1 MFDNTGNENL
11 SNKGIQVDLGEYL
24 EYKKQFKDT
33 RTISYSSSDLYHK
46 RKNEQEEARSDF
58 FIYGGAAAVSTKV
71 LYEKAK
77 KDEGIRALISEV
89 PGAKLLKQKLTKQ
102 YLDNQAAQ
110 IISGAI
116 DPRSAAVAPL
126 SQSLQSI
133 LVSLEELSPSQIL
146 KTLQLSSFN
155 SLFVE
160 VIDEER
166 KKARHIKQTSIQ
178 VYENYYKNLIFKE
191 SKIKLMDEDIKH
203 GFILQNN
210 KLYQAVPVTG
220 NKGEVKA
227 GRVLLDYATVVN
239 STVKT
244 GDNHH
249 SVNRVF
255 EKFSNIYDANL
266 NRNQLHTEP
275 FVIVGGASKKST
287 VSTWARAYGRF
298 SLEIGA
304 KSLDNPLGF
313 LEEYLDMTGLNNSK
327 LVKNKYFQTAKG
339 FTNFKLGTGGVYNI
353 SSAEMMK
360 KIGKNLAIKGAAG
373 VVGLNIVDATLDA
386 LTPDSSVWSNGLIA
400 GMADTFMKAHVK
412 FAELWSDNFQDL
424 KKSQENSAPESTK
437 LSTLIGVPL
446 AGAMTGANIVF
457 FKRMRDTATKGLEQ
471 SSTIHTAEQKLGGLL
486 GKAAD
491 KVGINI
497 VGNTLS
503 RYSKVGALLGAT
515 LTLPFLPG
523 ALVGKSSEELRQ
535 EYSGEKEVAVRK
547 DRGWLCMTPD
557 TPIFSSVGYSRAE
570 DIKTGDFLY
579 NRYGTKN
586 KVISVHKRYT
596 KELAYEFKTAYSTNL
611 WTTVTADHKVLTS
624 NGWVPANKI
633 NVGDYVVTGI
643 PKLNINSK
651 LLDLASYVNTEKHI
665 TETAFFS
672 KQKTRNPAVTVTGK
686 NILCNRYIKIDY
698 QFGLFLGWFLAEGCV
713 SRDKNGKFRP
723 IEISFH
729 KTEENFAIEILEY
742 LNKLTGNTK
751 EIKIYPNQGEGR
763 RIRYSNSILSEF
775 LISFMYRD
783 GVKIFPDLTLFNK
796 ECIKG
801 FLIGMFYG
809 DGSITKH
816 KNVRNKF
823 KLKSQYI
830 QHLFEYRR
838 YLSVFGIYGSI
849 YQDRGTG
856 CFILELS
863 GQCSDKANELGLYK
877 ELYSY
882 QSISKNFNCR
892 SYYIEDEKVYV
903 KVEKISVYEYEGYV
917 YDYTM
922 ENIHEYTPNSF
933 VIHNSGGTE
942 YEGGQIKYFRQNL
955 LKTIASD
962 AKTKT
967 LYGDR
972 ETKRRLDPVFNP
984 IKYLRN
990 PYRFEEMHQEDMPF
1004 PVWGMDVSYGSVLG
1018 QLYKGTIGELIKP
1031 TVIHPEFLKLQSE
1044 ANPNLVLGVKG
1055 EIAKGIS
1062 ETISGK
1068 NSKNLSQLSA
1078 GNGEE
1083 NSDTSIAIVD
1093 SDAYTTPENE
1103 RKEVKSLIADGLM
1116 LRANAPTVS
1125 VLDRTLAGTSASLS
1139 DFTGLKGFSSSLLL
1153 GAANLDPTE
1162 QLRPEL
1168 EVSGTSTSFSG
1179 TLSDANLGDM
1189 LGCFVPN
1196 TKVLTSTG
1204 YKEIQNITKGD
1215 LVLSK
1220 NGVFQKVNEVF
1231 EKSFKDIQI
1240 LKVSLGLGYEDIYC
1254 TPDHVFPVIKRVRY
1268 SCGHLKPLT
1277 DFTVQDLEIG
1287 SLETGSLLMLPKN
1300 KETKVFDIDLG
1311 LTYSGVKTNC
1321 YLYPK
1326 SKYEKFGELYETLE
1340 VDPGLGIKDL
1350 KLLGFNQNQSKD
1362 MKGRLSG
1369 KKAQVQRI
1377 SRKIVPNKNVG
1388 KLIGWWLAEGSVD
1401 CGRISISLH
1410 KDELHFAKELMEIIK
1425 EILNVQCSLNYSK
1438 TSSGMTLRFNHKP
1451 FSEYLL
1457 NTFGNKSYNK
1467 HIPEEYILNTEVRR
1481 GIIFGI
1487 CHGDGWYN
1495 KDIKKG
1501 GYTSTSYEL
1510 CKAVSRMLRYEGV
1523 LHNMLCNYDDSENH
1537 ILPGKR
1543 EVKSQFHK
1551 RNNIVINQLEAFNL
1565 YLELLEVDPCSIAK
1579 IRPNFSNFEDDNHT
1593 YISIKR
1599 IEVLD
1604 YSGLMYDLS
1613 IENTPYYTVN
1623 DVLCHNSGEFSR
1635 RLIPQSAAVKRD
1647 TINPMRNQVA
1657 PDWLPKNETKYY
1669 KNFERGNYYSHME
1682 NGEYLLPGSKGFE
1695 TLNPELK
1702 GVDPNNYPLVHQY
1715 KILQNVARGSSEH
1728 IAVKKYLAEHLD
1740 ELSEK
1745 EKDVFFEA
1753 YGQDTE
1759 RDVQKRFTDYK
1770 TGSEKSNMGVVGLTQ
1785 NAIWESFSH
1794 LESPL
1799 EPLTP
1804 FRPMAKFVHQ
1814 RTAVED
1820 YIKTQL
1826 MGSDVGIWTNPY
1838 SHFLKPTL
1846 NRLADSGSI
1855 DQFKPKEAIEKE
1867 NIDTYFD
1874 KLSLVKAIKTN
1885 DTYDIERNITALS
1898 YLGINDPGSMKRF
1911 KSALPEGQ
1919 SAYVEAFSQE
1929 KDKKKRNQ
1937 ILSLVPKDIGRAYQ
1951 SIWSNIDI
1959 YDQAI
1964 LRGNDPNK
1972 ALEEEYLKDSKKLK
1986 SALSIDI
1993 TRQDKETIHN
2003 QASTLASDEDKKRF
2017 EQYQEAKLVRLKAA
2031 QKEASEYVE
2040 NQTGSL
2046 PSDNW
2051 IGWDPRLTIDDIKLK
2066 TLTIGK
2072 EDIHRF
2078 GYWQKDLE
2086 RSERLIG
2093 LKEGGIVNE
2102 LENIKAEKRSNV
2114 AKEFAIRSRLRNIG
2128 FEVSTINSVPSNS
2141 NQLKI
2146 TDKQEYLR
2154 AYNNSV

>member
-46 RKNEQEEARSDF
+46 RKSEQEEARSDF
-58 FIYGGAAAVSTKV
+58 FIYGGAAAASTKV

-77 KDEGIRALISEV
+77 KDEGIRALIEEA

-116 DPRSAAVAPL
+116 DPRSTAVAPL

-210 KLYQAVPVTG
+210 KLYQAVPEPG
-220 NKGEVKA
+220 NKGGVKA

-239 STVKT
+239 STIKT

-275 FVIVGGASKKST
+275 FVVVGGASKKAT

-313 LEEYLDMTGLNNSK
+313 LEEYLDMTELNNSK
-327 LVKNKYFQTAKG
+327 LVKNKYFQTAKSW
-339 FTNFKLGTGGVYNI
+339 TNFKLGTGGVYNI
-353 SSAEMMK
+353 SSTEMMK

-373 VVGLNIVDATLDA
+373 VVGLNIIDATLDA
-386 LTPDSSVWSNGLIA
+386 LTPDSSVWSNGLVA

-446 AGAMTGANIVF
+446 AGAMTGANIAF
-457 FKRMRDTATKGLEQ
+457 FKRMKDTTTKGLEQ

-503 RYSKVGALLGAT
+503 RYSKIGALLGAT

-1103 RKEVKSLIADGLM
+1103 RKEV
-1116 LRANAPTVS
+1116 
-1125 VLDRTLAGTSASLS
+1125 
-1139 DFTGLKGFSSSLLL
+1139 
-1153 GAANLDPTE
+1153 
-1162 QLRPEL
+1162 
-1168 EVSGTSTSFSG
+1168 
-1179 TLSDANLGDM
+1179 
-1189 LGCFVPN
+1189 
-1196 TKVLTSTG
+1196 
-1204 YKEIQNITKGD
+1204 
-1215 LVLSK
+1215 
-1220 NGVFQKVNEVF
+1220 
-1231 EKSFKDIQI
+1231 
-1240 LKVSLGLGYEDIYC
+1240 
-1254 TPDHVFPVIKRVRY
+1254 
-1268 SCGHLKPLT
+1268 
-1277 DFTVQDLEIG
+1277 
-1287 SLETGSLLMLPKN
+1287 
-1300 KETKVFDIDLG
+1300 
-1311 LTYSGVKTNC
+1311 
-1321 YLYPK
+1321 
-1326 SKYEKFGELYETLE
+1326 
-1340 VDPGLGIKDL
+1340 
-1350 KLLGFNQNQSKD
+1350 
-1362 MKGRLSG
+1362 
-1369 KKAQVQRI
+1369 
-1377 SRKIVPNKNVG
+1377 
-1388 KLIGWWLAEGSVD
+1388 
-1401 CGRISISLH
+1401 
-1410 KDELHFAKELMEIIK
+1410 
-1425 EILNVQCSLNYSK
+1425 
-1438 TSSGMTLRFNHKP
+1438 
-1451 FSEYLL
+1451 
-1457 NTFGNKSYNK
+1457 
-1467 HIPEEYILNTEVRR
+1467 
-1481 GIIFGI
+1481 
-1487 CHGDGWYN
+1487 
-1495 KDIKKG
+1495 
-1501 GYTSTSYEL
+1501 
-1510 CKAVSRMLRYEGV
+1510 
-1523 LHNMLCNYDDSENH
+1523 
-1537 ILPGKR
+1537 
-1543 EVKSQFHK
+1543 SQ
-1551 RNNIVINQLEAFNL
+1551 
-1565 YLELLEVDPCSIAK
+1565 
-1579 IRPNFSNFEDDNHT
+1579 NHT
-1593 YISIKR
+1593 
-1599 IEVLD
+1599 
-1604 YSGLMYDLS
+1604 
-1613 IENTPYYTVN
+1613 
-1623 DVLCHNSGEFSR
+1623 
-1635 RLIPQSAAVKRD
+1635 
-1647 TINPMRNQVA
+1647 
-1657 PDWLPKNETKYY
+1657 
-1669 KNFERGNYYSHME
+1669 
-1682 NGEYLLPGSKGFE
+1682 LLQIQ
-1695 TLNPELK
+1695 
-1702 GVDPNNYPLVHQY
+1702 HQGM
-1715 KILQNVARGSSEH
+1715 L
-1728 IAVKKYLAEHLD
+1728 
-1740 ELSEK
+1740 
-1745 EKDVFFEA
+1745 
-1753 YGQDTE
+1753 
-1759 RDVQKRFTDYK
+1759 
-1770 TGSEKSNMGVVGLTQ
+1770 
-1785 NAIWESFSH
+1785 
-1794 LESPL
+1794 
-1799 EPLTP
+1799 
-1804 FRPMAKFVHQ
+1804 
-1814 RTAVED
+1814 
-1820 YIKTQL
+1820 
-1826 MGSDVGIWTNPY
+1826 
-1838 SHFLKPTL
+1838 
-1846 NRLADSGSI
+1846 
-1855 DQFKPKEAIEKE
+1855 
-1867 NIDTYFD
+1867 
-1874 KLSLVKAIKTN
+1874 
-1885 DTYDIERNITALS
+1885 
-1898 YLGINDPGSMKRF
+1898 
-1911 KSALPEGQ
+1911 
-1919 SAYVEAFSQE
+1919 
-1929 KDKKKRNQ
+1929 
-1937 ILSLVPKDIGRAYQ
+1937 
-1951 SIWSNIDI
+1951 
-1959 YDQAI
+1959 
-1964 LRGNDPNK
+1964 
-1972 ALEEEYLKDSKKLK
+1972 
-1986 SALSIDI
+1986 
-1993 TRQDKETIHN
+1993 
-2003 QASTLASDEDKKRF
+2003 
-2017 EQYQEAKLVRLKAA
+2017 LVRL
-2031 QKEASEYVE
+2031 QE
-2040 NQTGSL
+2040 NLKVLNSL
-2046 PSDNW
+2046 
-2051 IGWDPRLTIDDIKLK
+2051 
-2066 TLTIGK
+2066 
-2072 EDIHRF
+2072 
-2078 GYWQKDLE
+2078 
-2086 RSERLIG
+2086 
-2093 LKEGGIVNE
+2093 
-2102 LENIKAEKRSNV
+2102 
-2114 AKEFAIRSRLRNIG
+2114 
-2128 FEVSTINSVPSNS
+2128 
-2141 NQLKI
+2141 NQNML
-2146 TDKQEYLR
+2146 LL
-2154 AYNNSV
+2154 

>member
-1 MFDNTGNENL
+1 MFNDTSNENL

-24 EYKKQFKDT
+24 EYKKQFNDT

-58 FIYGGAAAVSTKV
+58 FIYGGASAVSAKV

-116 DPRSAAVAPL
+116 DPRSTTVAPL

-191 SKIKLMDEDIKH
+191 SKIKLSDEDIKH

-210 KLYQAVPVTG
+210 KLYQATPVAG

-255 EKFSNIYDANL
+255 EKFTNIYDANL
-266 NRNQLHTEP
+266 NRSQLHTEP

-287 VSTWARAYGRF
+287 VATWARAYGRF

-373 VVGLNIVDATLDA
+373 VVGLNIIDATLDA
-386 LTPDSSVWSNGLIA
+386 LTPDSSVWSSGLVA

-446 AGAMTGANIVF
+446 AGAMTGANLAF

-547 DRGWLCMTPD
+547 DRGWL
-557 TPIFSSVGYSRAE
+557 A
-570 DIKTGDFLY
+570 
-579 NRYGTKN
+579 
-586 KVISVHKRYT
+586 
-596 KELAYEFKTAYSTNL
+596 
-611 WTTVTADHKVLTS
+611 
-624 NGWVPANKI
+624 
-633 NVGDYVVTGI
+633 
-643 PKLNINSK
+643 
-651 LLDLASYVNTEKHI
+651 
-665 TETAFFS
+665 
-672 KQKTRNPAVTVTGK
+672 
-686 NILCNRYIKIDY
+686 
-698 QFGLFLGWFLAEGCV
+698 
-713 SRDKNGKFRP
+713 
-723 IEISFH
+723 
-729 KTEENFAIEILEY
+729 
-742 LNKLTGNTK
+742 
-751 EIKIYPNQGEGR
+751 
-763 RIRYSNSILSEF
+763 
-775 LISFMYRD
+775 
-783 GVKIFPDLTLFNK
+783 
-796 ECIKG
+796 
-801 FLIGMFYG
+801 
-809 DGSITKH
+809 
-816 KNVRNKF
+816 
-823 KLKSQYI
+823 
-830 QHLFEYRR
+830 
-838 YLSVFGIYGSI
+838 
-849 YQDRGTG
+849 
-856 CFILELS
+856 
-863 GQCSDKANELGLYK
+863 
-877 ELYSY
+877 
-882 QSISKNFNCR
+882 
-892 SYYIEDEKVYV
+892 
-903 KVEKISVYEYEGYV
+903 
-917 YDYTM
+917 
-922 ENIHEYTPNSF
+922 
-933 VIHNSGGTE
+933 GGTE

-955 LKTIASD
+955 LRTIASD

-972 ETKRRLDPVFNP
+972 ETKRRLDPIFNP

-1031 TVIHPEFLKLQSE
+1031 TVIHPEVLKLQSE

-1068 NSKNLSQLSA
+1068 NSKSLSKLSA
-1078 GNGEE
+1078 GNSEE

-1168 EVSGTSTSFSG
+1168 EVSGSSTNFSD

-1189 LGCFVPN
+1189 LGF
-1196 TKVLTSTG
+1196 
-1204 YKEIQNITKGD
+1204 
-1215 LVLSK
+1215 
-1220 NGVFQKVNEVF
+1220 
-1231 EKSFKDIQI
+1231 
-1240 LKVSLGLGYEDIYC
+1240 
-1254 TPDHVFPVIKRVRY
+1254 
-1268 SCGHLKPLT
+1268 
-1277 DFTVQDLEIG
+1277 
-1287 SLETGSLLMLPKN
+1287 
-1300 KETKVFDIDLG
+1300 
-1311 LTYSGVKTNC
+1311 
-1321 YLYPK
+1321 
-1326 SKYEKFGELYETLE
+1326 
-1340 VDPGLGIKDL
+1340 
-1350 KLLGFNQNQSKD
+1350 
-1362 MKGRLSG
+1362 
-1369 KKAQVQRI
+1369 
-1377 SRKIVPNKNVG
+1377 
-1388 KLIGWWLAEGSVD
+1388 
-1401 CGRISISLH
+1401 
-1410 KDELHFAKELMEIIK
+1410 
-1425 EILNVQCSLNYSK
+1425 
-1438 TSSGMTLRFNHKP
+1438 
-1451 FSEYLL
+1451 
-1457 NTFGNKSYNK
+1457 
-1467 HIPEEYILNTEVRR
+1467 
-1481 GIIFGI
+1481 
-1487 CHGDGWYN
+1487 
-1495 KDIKKG
+1495 
-1501 GYTSTSYEL
+1501 
-1510 CKAVSRMLRYEGV
+1510 
-1523 LHNMLCNYDDSENH
+1523 
-1537 ILPGKR
+1537 
-1543 EVKSQFHK
+1543 
-1551 RNNIVINQLEAFNL
+1551 
-1565 YLELLEVDPCSIAK
+1565 
-1579 IRPNFSNFEDDNHT
+1579 
-1593 YISIKR
+1593 
-1599 IEVLD
+1599 
-1604 YSGLMYDLS
+1604 
-1613 IENTPYYTVN
+1613 
-1623 DVLCHNSGEFSR
+1623 GEFSR

-1647 TINPMRNQVA
+1647 TVNPMRNQVA

-1702 GVDPNNYPLVHQY
+1702 GVDPNNYPLVYQY

-1770 TGSEKSNMGVVGLTQ
+1770 TGSEKSNMGVIGLTQ

-1964 LRGNDPNK
+1964 LKGKDPNK

-1986 SALSIDI
+1986 SAFSIDI
-1993 TRQDKETIHN
+1993 TRQDRETIHN
-2003 QASTLASDEDKKRF
+2003 QASTLANDEDKKRF
-2017 EQYQEAKLVRLKAA
+2017 EQYQEAKLIRLKAA
-2031 QKEASEYVE
+2031 QKEATEYVE

-2066 TLTIGK
+2066 TLTIGR

-2093 LKEGGIVNE
+2093 LKEGEIVNE

-2114 AKEFAIRSRLRNIG
+2114 AREFAIRSRLRNIG

>member
-1 MFDNTGNENL
+1 MFNDTSNENL
-11 SNKGIQVDLGEYL
+11 SNKGIQVDLSEYL
-24 EYKKQFKDT
+24 EYKKQFNDT

-46 RKNEQEEARSDF
+46 RKKEQEEARSDF
-58 FIYGGAAAVSTKV
+58 FIYGGASAVSAKV

-77 KDEGIRALISEV
+77 KDEGIKALISEV

-116 DPRSAAVAPL
+116 DPRSTAVAPL

-191 SKIKLMDEDIKH
+191 SKIKLSDEDIKH

-210 KLYQAVPVTG
+210 KLYQATPVAG

-239 STVKT
+239 STIKT

-255 EKFSNIYDANL
+255 EKFTNIYDSNL
-266 NRNQLHTEP
+266 NRSQLHTEP

-287 VSTWARAYGRF
+287 VATWARAYGRF

-373 VVGLNIVDATLDA
+373 VVGLNIIDATLDA
-386 LTPDSSVWSNGLIA
+386 LTPDSSVWSSGLVA

-446 AGAMTGANIVF
+446 AGAMTGANLAF
-457 FKRMRDTATKGLEQ
+457 FKRMRDTTTKGLEQ

-547 DRGWLCMTPD
+547 DRGWL
-557 TPIFSSVGYSRAE
+557 A
-570 DIKTGDFLY
+570 
-579 NRYGTKN
+579 
-586 KVISVHKRYT
+586 
-596 KELAYEFKTAYSTNL
+596 
-611 WTTVTADHKVLTS
+611 
-624 NGWVPANKI
+624 
-633 NVGDYVVTGI
+633 
-643 PKLNINSK
+643 
-651 LLDLASYVNTEKHI
+651 
-665 TETAFFS
+665 
-672 KQKTRNPAVTVTGK
+672 
-686 NILCNRYIKIDY
+686 
-698 QFGLFLGWFLAEGCV
+698 
-713 SRDKNGKFRP
+713 
-723 IEISFH
+723 
-729 KTEENFAIEILEY
+729 
-742 LNKLTGNTK
+742 
-751 EIKIYPNQGEGR
+751 
-763 RIRYSNSILSEF
+763 
-775 LISFMYRD
+775 
-783 GVKIFPDLTLFNK
+783 
-796 ECIKG
+796 
-801 FLIGMFYG
+801 
-809 DGSITKH
+809 
-816 KNVRNKF
+816 
-823 KLKSQYI
+823 
-830 QHLFEYRR
+830 
-838 YLSVFGIYGSI
+838 
-849 YQDRGTG
+849 
-856 CFILELS
+856 
-863 GQCSDKANELGLYK
+863 
-877 ELYSY
+877 
-882 QSISKNFNCR
+882 
-892 SYYIEDEKVYV
+892 
-903 KVEKISVYEYEGYV
+903 
-917 YDYTM
+917 
-922 ENIHEYTPNSF
+922 
-933 VIHNSGGTE
+933 GGTE

-955 LKTIASD
+955 LRTIASD

-1031 TVIHPEFLKLQSE
+1031 SVIHPEVLKLQSE

-1068 NSKNLSQLSA
+1068 NSKTLSKLSA

-1125 VLDRTLAGTSASLS
+1125 VLDRTLAGTTASLS

-1168 EVSGTSTSFSG
+1168 EVSGSSTSFSD

-1189 LGCFVPN
+1189 LGF
-1196 TKVLTSTG
+1196 
-1204 YKEIQNITKGD
+1204 
-1215 LVLSK
+1215 
-1220 NGVFQKVNEVF
+1220 
-1231 EKSFKDIQI
+1231 
-1240 LKVSLGLGYEDIYC
+1240 
-1254 TPDHVFPVIKRVRY
+1254 
-1268 SCGHLKPLT
+1268 
-1277 DFTVQDLEIG
+1277 
-1287 SLETGSLLMLPKN
+1287 
-1300 KETKVFDIDLG
+1300 
-1311 LTYSGVKTNC
+1311 
-1321 YLYPK
+1321 
-1326 SKYEKFGELYETLE
+1326 
-1340 VDPGLGIKDL
+1340 
-1350 KLLGFNQNQSKD
+1350 
-1362 MKGRLSG
+1362 
-1369 KKAQVQRI
+1369 
-1377 SRKIVPNKNVG
+1377 
-1388 KLIGWWLAEGSVD
+1388 
-1401 CGRISISLH
+1401 
-1410 KDELHFAKELMEIIK
+1410 
-1425 EILNVQCSLNYSK
+1425 
-1438 TSSGMTLRFNHKP
+1438 
-1451 FSEYLL
+1451 
-1457 NTFGNKSYNK
+1457 
-1467 HIPEEYILNTEVRR
+1467 
-1481 GIIFGI
+1481 
-1487 CHGDGWYN
+1487 
-1495 KDIKKG
+1495 
-1501 GYTSTSYEL
+1501 
-1510 CKAVSRMLRYEGV
+1510 
-1523 LHNMLCNYDDSENH
+1523 
-1537 ILPGKR
+1537 
-1543 EVKSQFHK
+1543 
-1551 RNNIVINQLEAFNL
+1551 
-1565 YLELLEVDPCSIAK
+1565 
-1579 IRPNFSNFEDDNHT
+1579 
-1593 YISIKR
+1593 
-1599 IEVLD
+1599 
-1604 YSGLMYDLS
+1604 
-1613 IENTPYYTVN
+1613 
-1623 DVLCHNSGEFSR
+1623 GEFSR

-1647 TINPMRNQVA
+1647 TVNPMRNQVA

-1702 GVDPNNYPLVHQY
+1702 GVDPNNYPLVYQY

-1770 TGSEKSNMGVVGLTQ
+1770 TGSEKSNMGVIGLTQ

-1885 DTYDIERNITALS
+1885 DTYDIERNVTALS

-1964 LRGNDPNK
+1964 LKGKDPNK

-1986 SALSIDI
+1986 SAFSIDI
-1993 TRQDKETIHN
+1993 TRQDRETIHN
-2003 QASTLASDEDKKRF
+2003 QASTLANDEDKKRF
-2017 EQYQEAKLVRLKAA
+2017 EQYQEAKLIRLKAA
-2031 QKEASEYVE
+2031 QKEATEYVE

>member
-1 MFDNTGNENL
+1 MFNDTNNENL

-24 EYKKQFKDT
+24 EYKKQFNDT

-58 FIYGGAAAVSTKV
+58 FIYGGASAVSAKV

-77 KDEGIRALISEV
+77 KDEGIKALISEV

-116 DPRSAAVAPL
+116 DPRSTAVAPL

-178 VYENYYKNLIFKE
+178 VYENYYKNLILKE
-191 SKIKLMDEDIKH
+191 SKIKLSDEDIKH

-210 KLYQAVPVTG
+210 KLYQAVPVAG

-255 EKFSNIYDANL
+255 EKFTNIYDANL
-266 NRNQLHTEP
+266 NRSQLHTEP

-287 VSTWARAYGRF
+287 VATWARAYGRF

-304 KSLDNPLGF
+304 KSLDKPLGF

-386 LTPDSSVWSNGLIA
+386 LTPDSSVWSSGLVA

-446 AGAMTGANIVF
+446 AGAMTGANLAF

-547 DRGWLCMTPD
+547 DRGWL
-557 TPIFSSVGYSRAE
+557 A
-570 DIKTGDFLY
+570 
-579 NRYGTKN
+579 
-586 KVISVHKRYT
+586 
-596 KELAYEFKTAYSTNL
+596 
-611 WTTVTADHKVLTS
+611 
-624 NGWVPANKI
+624 
-633 NVGDYVVTGI
+633 
-643 PKLNINSK
+643 
-651 LLDLASYVNTEKHI
+651 
-665 TETAFFS
+665 
-672 KQKTRNPAVTVTGK
+672 
-686 NILCNRYIKIDY
+686 
-698 QFGLFLGWFLAEGCV
+698 
-713 SRDKNGKFRP
+713 
-723 IEISFH
+723 
-729 KTEENFAIEILEY
+729 
-742 LNKLTGNTK
+742 
-751 EIKIYPNQGEGR
+751 
-763 RIRYSNSILSEF
+763 
-775 LISFMYRD
+775 
-783 GVKIFPDLTLFNK
+783 
-796 ECIKG
+796 
-801 FLIGMFYG
+801 
-809 DGSITKH
+809 
-816 KNVRNKF
+816 
-823 KLKSQYI
+823 
-830 QHLFEYRR
+830 
-838 YLSVFGIYGSI
+838 
-849 YQDRGTG
+849 
-856 CFILELS
+856 
-863 GQCSDKANELGLYK
+863 
-877 ELYSY
+877 
-882 QSISKNFNCR
+882 
-892 SYYIEDEKVYV
+892 
-903 KVEKISVYEYEGYV
+903 
-917 YDYTM
+917 
-922 ENIHEYTPNSF
+922 
-933 VIHNSGGTE
+933 GGTE

-955 LKTIASD
+955 LRTIASD

-1018 QLYKGTIGELIKP
+1018 QLYKGTVGELIKP

-1068 NSKNLSQLSA
+1068 NSKTLSKLSA

-1083 NSDTSIAIVD
+1083 NPDTSIAIVD

-1153 GAANLDPTE
+1153 GAANLNPTE

-1168 EVSGTSTSFSG
+1168 EVSGSSTNFSG

-1189 LGCFVPN
+1189 LGF
-1196 TKVLTSTG
+1196 
-1204 YKEIQNITKGD
+1204 
-1215 LVLSK
+1215 
-1220 NGVFQKVNEVF
+1220 
-1231 EKSFKDIQI
+1231 
-1240 LKVSLGLGYEDIYC
+1240 
-1254 TPDHVFPVIKRVRY
+1254 
-1268 SCGHLKPLT
+1268 
-1277 DFTVQDLEIG
+1277 
-1287 SLETGSLLMLPKN
+1287 
-1300 KETKVFDIDLG
+1300 
-1311 LTYSGVKTNC
+1311 
-1321 YLYPK
+1321 
-1326 SKYEKFGELYETLE
+1326 
-1340 VDPGLGIKDL
+1340 
-1350 KLLGFNQNQSKD
+1350 
-1362 MKGRLSG
+1362 
-1369 KKAQVQRI
+1369 
-1377 SRKIVPNKNVG
+1377 
-1388 KLIGWWLAEGSVD
+1388 
-1401 CGRISISLH
+1401 
-1410 KDELHFAKELMEIIK
+1410 
-1425 EILNVQCSLNYSK
+1425 
-1438 TSSGMTLRFNHKP
+1438 
-1451 FSEYLL
+1451 
-1457 NTFGNKSYNK
+1457 
-1467 HIPEEYILNTEVRR
+1467 
-1481 GIIFGI
+1481 
-1487 CHGDGWYN
+1487 
-1495 KDIKKG
+1495 
-1501 GYTSTSYEL
+1501 
-1510 CKAVSRMLRYEGV
+1510 
-1523 LHNMLCNYDDSENH
+1523 
-1537 ILPGKR
+1537 
-1543 EVKSQFHK
+1543 
-1551 RNNIVINQLEAFNL
+1551 
-1565 YLELLEVDPCSIAK
+1565 
-1579 IRPNFSNFEDDNHT
+1579 
-1593 YISIKR
+1593 
-1599 IEVLD
+1599 
-1604 YSGLMYDLS
+1604 
-1613 IENTPYYTVN
+1613 
-1623 DVLCHNSGEFSR
+1623 GEFSR

-1647 TINPMRNQVA
+1647 TVNPMRNQVA

-1702 GVDPNNYPLVHQY
+1702 GVDPNNYPLVYQY

-1770 TGSEKSNMGVVGLTQ
+1770 TESEKSNMGVIGLAQ
-1785 NAIWESFSH
+1785 NAVWESFSH

-1867 NIDTYFD
+1867 NVDTYFD

-1964 LRGNDPNK
+1964 MRGKDPNK

-1986 SALSIDI
+1986 SAFSIDI
-1993 TRQDKETIHN
+1993 TRQDRETIHN
-2003 QASTLASDEDKKRF
+2003 QASTLANDEDKKRF
-2017 EQYQEAKLVRLKAA
+2017 EQYQEAKLIRLKAA
-2031 QKEASEYVE
+2031 QKEATEYVE

-2066 TLTIGK
+2066 TLTIGR

-2093 LKEGGIVNE
+2093 LKEGEIVNE

-2114 AKEFAIRSRLRNIG
+2114 AREFAIRSRLRNIG

>member
-1 MFDNTGNENL
+1 MFNDTSNENL

-24 EYKKQFKDT
+24 EYKKQFNDT

-58 FIYGGAAAVSTKV
+58 FIYGGASAVSAKV

-77 KDEGIRALISEV
+77 KDEGIKALISEV

-116 DPRSAAVAPL
+116 DPRSTAVAPL

-191 SKIKLMDEDIKH
+191 SKIKLSDEDIKH

-210 KLYQAVPVTG
+210 KLYQATPVAG

-239 STVKT
+239 STIKT

-255 EKFSNIYDANL
+255 EKFTNIYDANL
-266 NRNQLHTEP
+266 NRSQLHTEP

-287 VSTWARAYGRF
+287 VATWAKAYGRF

-373 VVGLNIVDATLDA
+373 VVGLNIIDATLDA
-386 LTPDSSVWSNGLIA
+386 LTPDSSVWSSGLVA

-446 AGAMTGANIVF
+446 AGAMTGANIAL

-547 DRGWLCMTPD
+547 DRGWL
-557 TPIFSSVGYSRAE
+557 A
-570 DIKTGDFLY
+570 
-579 NRYGTKN
+579 
-586 KVISVHKRYT
+586 
-596 KELAYEFKTAYSTNL
+596 
-611 WTTVTADHKVLTS
+611 
-624 NGWVPANKI
+624 
-633 NVGDYVVTGI
+633 
-643 PKLNINSK
+643 
-651 LLDLASYVNTEKHI
+651 
-665 TETAFFS
+665 
-672 KQKTRNPAVTVTGK
+672 
-686 NILCNRYIKIDY
+686 
-698 QFGLFLGWFLAEGCV
+698 
-713 SRDKNGKFRP
+713 
-723 IEISFH
+723 
-729 KTEENFAIEILEY
+729 
-742 LNKLTGNTK
+742 
-751 EIKIYPNQGEGR
+751 
-763 RIRYSNSILSEF
+763 
-775 LISFMYRD
+775 
-783 GVKIFPDLTLFNK
+783 
-796 ECIKG
+796 
-801 FLIGMFYG
+801 
-809 DGSITKH
+809 
-816 KNVRNKF
+816 
-823 KLKSQYI
+823 
-830 QHLFEYRR
+830 
-838 YLSVFGIYGSI
+838 
-849 YQDRGTG
+849 
-856 CFILELS
+856 
-863 GQCSDKANELGLYK
+863 
-877 ELYSY
+877 
-882 QSISKNFNCR
+882 
-892 SYYIEDEKVYV
+892 
-903 KVEKISVYEYEGYV
+903 
-917 YDYTM
+917 
-922 ENIHEYTPNSF
+922 
-933 VIHNSGGTE
+933 GGTE

-955 LKTIASD
+955 LRTIASD

-1031 TVIHPEFLKLQSE
+1031 TVIHPEVLKLQSE

-1068 NSKNLSQLSA
+1068 NSKSLSKLSA
-1078 GNGEE
+1078 GNSEE

-1116 LRANAPTVS
+1116 LRANAPTAS

-1168 EVSGTSTSFSG
+1168 EVSGSSTSFSD

-1189 LGCFVPN
+1189 LGF
-1196 TKVLTSTG
+1196 
-1204 YKEIQNITKGD
+1204 
-1215 LVLSK
+1215 
-1220 NGVFQKVNEVF
+1220 
-1231 EKSFKDIQI
+1231 
-1240 LKVSLGLGYEDIYC
+1240 
-1254 TPDHVFPVIKRVRY
+1254 
-1268 SCGHLKPLT
+1268 
-1277 DFTVQDLEIG
+1277 
-1287 SLETGSLLMLPKN
+1287 
-1300 KETKVFDIDLG
+1300 
-1311 LTYSGVKTNC
+1311 
-1321 YLYPK
+1321 
-1326 SKYEKFGELYETLE
+1326 
-1340 VDPGLGIKDL
+1340 
-1350 KLLGFNQNQSKD
+1350 
-1362 MKGRLSG
+1362 
-1369 KKAQVQRI
+1369 
-1377 SRKIVPNKNVG
+1377 
-1388 KLIGWWLAEGSVD
+1388 
-1401 CGRISISLH
+1401 
-1410 KDELHFAKELMEIIK
+1410 
-1425 EILNVQCSLNYSK
+1425 
-1438 TSSGMTLRFNHKP
+1438 
-1451 FSEYLL
+1451 
-1457 NTFGNKSYNK
+1457 
-1467 HIPEEYILNTEVRR
+1467 
-1481 GIIFGI
+1481 
-1487 CHGDGWYN
+1487 
-1495 KDIKKG
+1495 
-1501 GYTSTSYEL
+1501 
-1510 CKAVSRMLRYEGV
+1510 
-1523 LHNMLCNYDDSENH
+1523 
-1537 ILPGKR
+1537 
-1543 EVKSQFHK
+1543 
-1551 RNNIVINQLEAFNL
+1551 
-1565 YLELLEVDPCSIAK
+1565 
-1579 IRPNFSNFEDDNHT
+1579 
-1593 YISIKR
+1593 
-1599 IEVLD
+1599 
-1604 YSGLMYDLS
+1604 
-1613 IENTPYYTVN
+1613 
-1623 DVLCHNSGEFSR
+1623 GEFSR

-1647 TINPMRNQVA
+1647 TVNPMRNQVA

-1669 KNFERGNYYSHME
+1669 KNFERGNYYCLAPNSLLETNTLEVKKACEIKVGDKLLGKFGKDTVVKNIETIPSQEVLKITINGSNNIPTYLTGEHPVAIRFKTHGESESSEKTKIYRILKLLKNTSKGVSYPKNKFYKVLEVSIPTFSTLFKQMEQEGYIINNKKNIIRTYKDLPDEYLFENNIYFKEAKDLKVGDYVAYPKYREKLDIIEEFDLATIPGWSAISENYVYYTRTPESVIEFEWLRGESSIKPKSNINMSITKENSRDTRKTRFDRYLKLDKNFGLFCGLWLAEGFKKGTAHNVSEYEFVNNIYSNSPLETYQWCPISSTNGAQMRYCCKALDMFLEYTFGSGAKFKHLNNYLLHTPEEFIKGLIEGYYFGDGTTYNNKGRYSETATSASDKLLVQLKLLMIRRLGVVSILNDYKYDPKDVVINGVIKGIDSGYKQSLVVRRQESNSNLWTQDENFYYFRINKIEKEPCNVVYAFETSDNTFCTYSMLTHNSHME

-1702 GVDPNNYPLVHQY
+1702 GVDPNNYPLVYQY

-1770 TGSEKSNMGVVGLTQ
+1770 TGSEKSNMGVIGLTQ

-1885 DTYDIERNITALS
+1885 DTYDIERNVTALS

-1964 LRGNDPNK
+1964 LKGKDPNK

-1986 SALSIDI
+1986 SAFSIDI
-1993 TRQDKETIHN
+1993 TRQDRETIHN
-2003 QASTLASDEDKKRF
+2003 QASTLANDEDKKRF
-2017 EQYQEAKLVRLKAA
+2017 EQYQEAKLIRLKAA
-2031 QKEASEYVE
+2031 QKEATEYVE

-2066 TLTIGK
+2066 TLTIGR

-2093 LKEGGIVNE
+2093 LREGEIVNE

-2114 AKEFAIRSRLRNIG
+2114 AREFAIRSRLRNIG

>member
-1 MFDNTGNENL
+1 MFNDTSNENL

-24 EYKKQFKDT
+24 EYKKQFNDT

-58 FIYGGAAAVSTKV
+58 FIYGGASAVSAKV

-116 DPRSAAVAPL
+116 DPRSTAVAPL

-210 KLYQAVPVTG
+210 KLYQAVPVAG

-255 EKFSNIYDANL
+255 EKFTNIYDSNL
-266 NRNQLHTEP
+266 NRSQLHTEP

-287 VSTWARAYGRF
+287 VATWARAYGRF

-373 VVGLNIVDATLDA
+373 VVGLNIIDATLDA
-386 LTPDSSVWSNGLIA
+386 LTPDSSVWSNGLVA
-400 GMADTFMKAHVK
+400 GMTDTFMKAHVK

-446 AGAMTGANIVF
+446 AGAMTGANLAF

-523 ALVGKSSEELRQ
+523 SLVGKSSEELRQ

-796 ECIKG
+796 ECVKG
-801 FLIGMFYG
+801 FLVGMFYG

-849 YQDRGTG
+849 YQDRGTS

-955 LKTIASD
+955 LRTIASD

-972 ETKRRLDPVFNP
+972 ETKRRLDPIFNP

-1031 TVIHPEFLKLQSE
+1031 TVIHPEVLKLQSE

-1055 EIAKGIS
+1055 EIVKGIS

-1068 NSKNLSQLSA
+1068 NSKSLSKLSA
-1078 GNGEE
+1078 GNSEE
-1083 NSDTSIAIVD
+1083 NSDTSVAIVD

-1168 EVSGTSTSFSG
+1168 EVSGSSTSFSD

-1189 LGCFVPN
+1189 LGF
-1196 TKVLTSTG
+1196 
-1204 YKEIQNITKGD
+1204 
-1215 LVLSK
+1215 
-1220 NGVFQKVNEVF
+1220 
-1231 EKSFKDIQI
+1231 
-1240 LKVSLGLGYEDIYC
+1240 
-1254 TPDHVFPVIKRVRY
+1254 
-1268 SCGHLKPLT
+1268 
-1277 DFTVQDLEIG
+1277 
-1287 SLETGSLLMLPKN
+1287 
-1300 KETKVFDIDLG
+1300 
-1311 LTYSGVKTNC
+1311 
-1321 YLYPK
+1321 
-1326 SKYEKFGELYETLE
+1326 
-1340 VDPGLGIKDL
+1340 
-1350 KLLGFNQNQSKD
+1350 
-1362 MKGRLSG
+1362 
-1369 KKAQVQRI
+1369 
-1377 SRKIVPNKNVG
+1377 
-1388 KLIGWWLAEGSVD
+1388 
-1401 CGRISISLH
+1401 
-1410 KDELHFAKELMEIIK
+1410 
-1425 EILNVQCSLNYSK
+1425 
-1438 TSSGMTLRFNHKP
+1438 
-1451 FSEYLL
+1451 
-1457 NTFGNKSYNK
+1457 
-1467 HIPEEYILNTEVRR
+1467 
-1481 GIIFGI
+1481 
-1487 CHGDGWYN
+1487 
-1495 KDIKKG
+1495 
-1501 GYTSTSYEL
+1501 
-1510 CKAVSRMLRYEGV
+1510 
-1523 LHNMLCNYDDSENH
+1523 
-1537 ILPGKR
+1537 
-1543 EVKSQFHK
+1543 
-1551 RNNIVINQLEAFNL
+1551 
-1565 YLELLEVDPCSIAK
+1565 
-1579 IRPNFSNFEDDNHT
+1579 
-1593 YISIKR
+1593 
-1599 IEVLD
+1599 
-1604 YSGLMYDLS
+1604 
-1613 IENTPYYTVN
+1613 
-1623 DVLCHNSGEFSR
+1623 GEFSR

-1647 TINPMRNQVA
+1647 TVNPMRNQVA

-1669 KNFERGNYYSHME
+1669 KNFERGDYNSHME

-1702 GVDPNNYPLVHQY
+1702 GIDPNNYPLVYQY

-1770 TGSEKSNMGVVGLTQ
+1770 TGSEKSNMGVIGLTQ

-1867 NIDTYFD
+1867 NVDTYFD

-1964 LRGNDPNK
+1964 LRGKDPNK

-1986 SALSIDI
+1986 SAFSIDI
-1993 TRQDKETIHN
+1993 TRQDRETIHN
-2003 QASTLASDEDKKRF
+2003 QASTLANDEDKKRF
-2017 EQYQEAKLVRLKAA
+2017 EQYQEAKLIRLKAA
-2031 QKEASEYVE
+2031 QKEATEYVE

-2066 TLTIGK
+2066 TLTIGR

-2093 LKEGGIVNE
+2093 LKEGEIVNE

-2114 AKEFAIRSRLRNIG
+2114 AREFAIRSRLRNIG

>member
-1 MFDNTGNENL
+1 MFNDTNNENL

-24 EYKKQFKDT
+24 EYKKQFNDT

-58 FIYGGAAAVSTKV
+58 FIYGGASAVSAKV

-77 KDEGIRALISEV
+77 KDEGIKALISEV

-116 DPRSAAVAPL
+116 DPRSTAVAPL

-178 VYENYYKNLIFKE
+178 VYENYYKNLILKE
-191 SKIKLMDEDIKH
+191 SKIKLSDEDIKH

-210 KLYQAVPVTG
+210 KLYQAVPVAG

-255 EKFSNIYDANL
+255 EKFTNIYDANL
-266 NRNQLHTEP
+266 NRSQLHTEP

-287 VSTWARAYGRF
+287 VATWARAYGRF

-304 KSLDNPLGF
+304 KSLDKPLGF

-386 LTPDSSVWSNGLIA
+386 LTPDSSVWSSGLVA

-446 AGAMTGANIVF
+446 AGAMTGANLAF

-471 SSTIHTAEQKLGGLL
+471 SSTIHTAEQRLGGLL

-547 DRGWLCMTPD
+547 DRGWL
-557 TPIFSSVGYSRAE
+557 A
-570 DIKTGDFLY
+570 
-579 NRYGTKN
+579 
-586 KVISVHKRYT
+586 
-596 KELAYEFKTAYSTNL
+596 
-611 WTTVTADHKVLTS
+611 
-624 NGWVPANKI
+624 
-633 NVGDYVVTGI
+633 
-643 PKLNINSK
+643 
-651 LLDLASYVNTEKHI
+651 
-665 TETAFFS
+665 
-672 KQKTRNPAVTVTGK
+672 
-686 NILCNRYIKIDY
+686 
-698 QFGLFLGWFLAEGCV
+698 
-713 SRDKNGKFRP
+713 
-723 IEISFH
+723 
-729 KTEENFAIEILEY
+729 
-742 LNKLTGNTK
+742 
-751 EIKIYPNQGEGR
+751 
-763 RIRYSNSILSEF
+763 
-775 LISFMYRD
+775 
-783 GVKIFPDLTLFNK
+783 
-796 ECIKG
+796 
-801 FLIGMFYG
+801 
-809 DGSITKH
+809 
-816 KNVRNKF
+816 
-823 KLKSQYI
+823 
-830 QHLFEYRR
+830 
-838 YLSVFGIYGSI
+838 
-849 YQDRGTG
+849 
-856 CFILELS
+856 
-863 GQCSDKANELGLYK
+863 
-877 ELYSY
+877 
-882 QSISKNFNCR
+882 
-892 SYYIEDEKVYV
+892 
-903 KVEKISVYEYEGYV
+903 
-917 YDYTM
+917 
-922 ENIHEYTPNSF
+922 
-933 VIHNSGGTE
+933 GGTE

-955 LKTIASD
+955 LRTIASD

-1018 QLYKGTIGELIKP
+1018 QLYKGTVGELIKP

-1068 NSKNLSQLSA
+1068 NSKTLSKLSA

-1083 NSDTSIAIVD
+1083 NPDTSIAIVD

-1153 GAANLDPTE
+1153 GAANLNPTE

-1168 EVSGTSTSFSG
+1168 EVSGSSTNFSG

-1189 LGCFVPN
+1189 LGF
-1196 TKVLTSTG
+1196 
-1204 YKEIQNITKGD
+1204 
-1215 LVLSK
+1215 
-1220 NGVFQKVNEVF
+1220 
-1231 EKSFKDIQI
+1231 
-1240 LKVSLGLGYEDIYC
+1240 
-1254 TPDHVFPVIKRVRY
+1254 
-1268 SCGHLKPLT
+1268 
-1277 DFTVQDLEIG
+1277 
-1287 SLETGSLLMLPKN
+1287 
-1300 KETKVFDIDLG
+1300 
-1311 LTYSGVKTNC
+1311 
-1321 YLYPK
+1321 
-1326 SKYEKFGELYETLE
+1326 
-1340 VDPGLGIKDL
+1340 
-1350 KLLGFNQNQSKD
+1350 
-1362 MKGRLSG
+1362 
-1369 KKAQVQRI
+1369 
-1377 SRKIVPNKNVG
+1377 
-1388 KLIGWWLAEGSVD
+1388 
-1401 CGRISISLH
+1401 
-1410 KDELHFAKELMEIIK
+1410 
-1425 EILNVQCSLNYSK
+1425 
-1438 TSSGMTLRFNHKP
+1438 
-1451 FSEYLL
+1451 
-1457 NTFGNKSYNK
+1457 
-1467 HIPEEYILNTEVRR
+1467 
-1481 GIIFGI
+1481 
-1487 CHGDGWYN
+1487 
-1495 KDIKKG
+1495 
-1501 GYTSTSYEL
+1501 
-1510 CKAVSRMLRYEGV
+1510 
-1523 LHNMLCNYDDSENH
+1523 
-1537 ILPGKR
+1537 
-1543 EVKSQFHK
+1543 
-1551 RNNIVINQLEAFNL
+1551 
-1565 YLELLEVDPCSIAK
+1565 
-1579 IRPNFSNFEDDNHT
+1579 
-1593 YISIKR
+1593 
-1599 IEVLD
+1599 
-1604 YSGLMYDLS
+1604 
-1613 IENTPYYTVN
+1613 
-1623 DVLCHNSGEFSR
+1623 GEFSR

-1647 TINPMRNQVA
+1647 TVNPMRNQVA

-1702 GVDPNNYPLVHQY
+1702 GVDPNNYPLVYQY

-1770 TGSEKSNMGVVGLTQ
+1770 TESEKSNMGVIGLAQ
-1785 NAIWESFSH
+1785 NAVWESFSH

-1867 NIDTYFD
+1867 NVDTYFD

-1964 LRGNDPNK
+1964 MRGKDPNK

-1986 SALSIDI
+1986 SAFSIDI
-1993 TRQDKETIHN
+1993 TRQDRETIHN
-2003 QASTLASDEDKKRF
+2003 QASTLANDEDKKRF
-2017 EQYQEAKLVRLKAA
+2017 EQYQEAKLIRLKAA
-2031 QKEASEYVE
+2031 QKEATEYVE

-2066 TLTIGK
+2066 TLTIGR

-2093 LKEGGIVNE
+2093 LKEGEIVNE

-2114 AKEFAIRSRLRNIG
+2114 AREFAIRSRLRNIG

>member
-1 MFDNTGNENL
+1 MFDNTSNENL
-11 SNKGIQVDLGEYL
+11 SNKGIQVDLSQYL
-24 EYKKQFKDT
+24 EYKKQFNDT

-46 RKNEQEEARSDF
+46 RKKEQEEARSDF
-58 FIYGGAAAVSTKV
+58 FIYGGTAAVSTKM

-116 DPRSAAVAPL
+116 DPRSTAVAPL

-191 SKIKLMDEDIKH
+191 SKIKLSDEDIKH

-210 KLYQAVPVTG
+210 KLYQAAPVAG

-266 NRNQLHTEP
+266 NRSQLHTEP

-373 VVGLNIVDATLDA
+373 VVGLNIIDATLDA
-386 LTPDSSVWSNGLIA
+386 LTPDSSVWSSGLVA

-446 AGAMTGANIVF
+446 AGAMTGANLAF

-471 SSTIHTAEQKLGGLL
+471 SATIHTAEQKLGGLL

-547 DRGWLCMTPD
+547 DRGWL
-557 TPIFSSVGYSRAE
+557 A
-570 DIKTGDFLY
+570 
-579 NRYGTKN
+579 
-586 KVISVHKRYT
+586 
-596 KELAYEFKTAYSTNL
+596 
-611 WTTVTADHKVLTS
+611 
-624 NGWVPANKI
+624 
-633 NVGDYVVTGI
+633 
-643 PKLNINSK
+643 
-651 LLDLASYVNTEKHI
+651 
-665 TETAFFS
+665 
-672 KQKTRNPAVTVTGK
+672 
-686 NILCNRYIKIDY
+686 
-698 QFGLFLGWFLAEGCV
+698 
-713 SRDKNGKFRP
+713 
-723 IEISFH
+723 
-729 KTEENFAIEILEY
+729 
-742 LNKLTGNTK
+742 
-751 EIKIYPNQGEGR
+751 
-763 RIRYSNSILSEF
+763 
-775 LISFMYRD
+775 
-783 GVKIFPDLTLFNK
+783 
-796 ECIKG
+796 
-801 FLIGMFYG
+801 
-809 DGSITKH
+809 
-816 KNVRNKF
+816 
-823 KLKSQYI
+823 
-830 QHLFEYRR
+830 
-838 YLSVFGIYGSI
+838 
-849 YQDRGTG
+849 
-856 CFILELS
+856 
-863 GQCSDKANELGLYK
+863 
-877 ELYSY
+877 
-882 QSISKNFNCR
+882 
-892 SYYIEDEKVYV
+892 
-903 KVEKISVYEYEGYV
+903 
-917 YDYTM
+917 
-922 ENIHEYTPNSF
+922 
-933 VIHNSGGTE
+933 GGTE

-955 LKTIASD
+955 LRTIASD

-1031 TVIHPEFLKLQSE
+1031 TVIHPEVLKLQSE

-1055 EIAKGIS
+1055 EIVKGIL

-1068 NSKNLSQLSA
+1068 NSKSLSKLSA
-1078 GNGEE
+1078 GNSEE
-1083 NSDTSIAIVD
+1083 NSDTSVAIVD

-1168 EVSGTSTSFSG
+1168 EVSGSSTNFSG

-1189 LGCFVPN
+1189 LGF
-1196 TKVLTSTG
+1196 
-1204 YKEIQNITKGD
+1204 
-1215 LVLSK
+1215 
-1220 NGVFQKVNEVF
+1220 
-1231 EKSFKDIQI
+1231 
-1240 LKVSLGLGYEDIYC
+1240 
-1254 TPDHVFPVIKRVRY
+1254 
-1268 SCGHLKPLT
+1268 
-1277 DFTVQDLEIG
+1277 
-1287 SLETGSLLMLPKN
+1287 
-1300 KETKVFDIDLG
+1300 
-1311 LTYSGVKTNC
+1311 
-1321 YLYPK
+1321 
-1326 SKYEKFGELYETLE
+1326 
-1340 VDPGLGIKDL
+1340 
-1350 KLLGFNQNQSKD
+1350 
-1362 MKGRLSG
+1362 
-1369 KKAQVQRI
+1369 
-1377 SRKIVPNKNVG
+1377 
-1388 KLIGWWLAEGSVD
+1388 
-1401 CGRISISLH
+1401 
-1410 KDELHFAKELMEIIK
+1410 
-1425 EILNVQCSLNYSK
+1425 
-1438 TSSGMTLRFNHKP
+1438 
-1451 FSEYLL
+1451 
-1457 NTFGNKSYNK
+1457 
-1467 HIPEEYILNTEVRR
+1467 
-1481 GIIFGI
+1481 
-1487 CHGDGWYN
+1487 
-1495 KDIKKG
+1495 
-1501 GYTSTSYEL
+1501 
-1510 CKAVSRMLRYEGV
+1510 
-1523 LHNMLCNYDDSENH
+1523 
-1537 ILPGKR
+1537 
-1543 EVKSQFHK
+1543 
-1551 RNNIVINQLEAFNL
+1551 
-1565 YLELLEVDPCSIAK
+1565 
-1579 IRPNFSNFEDDNHT
+1579 
-1593 YISIKR
+1593 
-1599 IEVLD
+1599 
-1604 YSGLMYDLS
+1604 
-1613 IENTPYYTVN
+1613 
-1623 DVLCHNSGEFSR
+1623 GEFSR

-1647 TINPMRNQVA
+1647 TVNPMRNQVA

-1669 KNFERGNYYSHME
+1669 KNFERGNYYCLAPNSLLETNTLEVKKACEIKVGDKLLGKFGKDTVVKNIETIPSQEVLKITINGSNNIPTYLTGEHPVAIRFKTYGESKSSEKTKIYRILKLLKNTSKGVSYPKNYFYKDLEVSIPTFSSLFKQMEQEGYIINNKKNIIRTYKDLPDEYLFENNIYFKEAKDLKVGDYVDYPKYREKLDIIEEFDLATIPGWSAISENYVYYTRTPESVIEFEWLRGESDIKPKSHINMSITKENSRDTRKARFDRYLKLDKNFGLFCGLWLAEGFKNGTAHHVSEHEFVNNIYNNSPLETYKWCPVSNTNGAQMRYSCKALDMFLEYTFGSGAKFKHLNNYLLHTPEEFIKGLIEGYYFGDGTTYNNKGRYSETATSASDKLLIQLKLLMIRRLGVVSILNDYKYNPKPVVINGVINGIDSGYKQNLVIRRQDSNSNLWTQDENFYYFRINKIEKEPCNVVYAFETSDNTFCTYSMLTHNSNME

-1702 GVDPNNYPLVHQY
+1702 GIDPNNYPLVYQY

-1770 TGSEKSNMGVVGLTQ
+1770 TGAEKSNMGVIGLTQ

-1799 EPLTP
+1799 EPLIP

-1964 LRGNDPNK
+1964 LKGKDPNK

-1986 SALSIDI
+1986 SAFSIDI
-1993 TRQDKETIHN
+1993 TRQDRETIHN
-2003 QASTLASDEDKKRF
+2003 QASTLANDEDKKRF
-2017 EQYQEAKLVRLKAA
+2017 EQYQEAKLIRLKAA
-2031 QKEASEYVE
+2031 QKEATEYVE

-2066 TLTIGK
+2066 TLTIGR

-2093 LKEGGIVNE
+2093 LKEGEIVNE

-2114 AKEFAIRSRLRNIG
+2114 AREFAIRSRLRNIG

>member
-1 MFDNTGNENL
+1 MFNDTSNENL

-24 EYKKQFKDT
+24 EYKKQFNDT

-58 FIYGGAAAVSTKV
+58 FIYGGASAVSAKV

-116 DPRSAAVAPL
+116 DPRSTAVAPL

-191 SKIKLMDEDIKH
+191 SKIKLSDEDIKH
-203 GFILQNN
+203 VFILQNK
-210 KLYQAVPVTG
+210 KLYQATPVAG

-255 EKFSNIYDANL
+255 EKFTNIYDANL
-266 NRNQLHTEP
+266 NRSQLHTEP

-287 VSTWARAYGRF
+287 VATWARAYGRF

-373 VVGLNIVDATLDA
+373 VVGLNIIDATLDA
-386 LTPDSSVWSNGLIA
+386 LTPDSSVWSSGLVA

-446 AGAMTGANIVF
+446 AGAMTGANLAL

-547 DRGWLCMTPD
+547 DRGWL
-557 TPIFSSVGYSRAE
+557 A
-570 DIKTGDFLY
+570 
-579 NRYGTKN
+579 
-586 KVISVHKRYT
+586 
-596 KELAYEFKTAYSTNL
+596 
-611 WTTVTADHKVLTS
+611 
-624 NGWVPANKI
+624 
-633 NVGDYVVTGI
+633 
-643 PKLNINSK
+643 
-651 LLDLASYVNTEKHI
+651 
-665 TETAFFS
+665 
-672 KQKTRNPAVTVTGK
+672 
-686 NILCNRYIKIDY
+686 
-698 QFGLFLGWFLAEGCV
+698 
-713 SRDKNGKFRP
+713 
-723 IEISFH
+723 
-729 KTEENFAIEILEY
+729 
-742 LNKLTGNTK
+742 
-751 EIKIYPNQGEGR
+751 
-763 RIRYSNSILSEF
+763 
-775 LISFMYRD
+775 
-783 GVKIFPDLTLFNK
+783 
-796 ECIKG
+796 
-801 FLIGMFYG
+801 
-809 DGSITKH
+809 
-816 KNVRNKF
+816 
-823 KLKSQYI
+823 
-830 QHLFEYRR
+830 
-838 YLSVFGIYGSI
+838 
-849 YQDRGTG
+849 
-856 CFILELS
+856 
-863 GQCSDKANELGLYK
+863 
-877 ELYSY
+877 
-882 QSISKNFNCR
+882 
-892 SYYIEDEKVYV
+892 
-903 KVEKISVYEYEGYV
+903 
-917 YDYTM
+917 
-922 ENIHEYTPNSF
+922 
-933 VIHNSGGTE
+933 GGTE

-955 LKTIASD
+955 LRTIASD

-1031 TVIHPEFLKLQSE
+1031 TVIHPEVLKLQSE

-1068 NSKNLSQLSA
+1068 NAKSLSKLSA
-1078 GNGEE
+1078 GNSEE

-1116 LRANAPTVS
+1116 LRANAPTAS

-1153 GAANLDPTE
+1153 GAANLNPTE

-1168 EVSGTSTSFSG
+1168 EVSGSSTSFSD

-1189 LGCFVPN
+1189 LGF
-1196 TKVLTSTG
+1196 
-1204 YKEIQNITKGD
+1204 
-1215 LVLSK
+1215 
-1220 NGVFQKVNEVF
+1220 
-1231 EKSFKDIQI
+1231 
-1240 LKVSLGLGYEDIYC
+1240 
-1254 TPDHVFPVIKRVRY
+1254 
-1268 SCGHLKPLT
+1268 
-1277 DFTVQDLEIG
+1277 
-1287 SLETGSLLMLPKN
+1287 
-1300 KETKVFDIDLG
+1300 
-1311 LTYSGVKTNC
+1311 
-1321 YLYPK
+1321 
-1326 SKYEKFGELYETLE
+1326 
-1340 VDPGLGIKDL
+1340 
-1350 KLLGFNQNQSKD
+1350 
-1362 MKGRLSG
+1362 
-1369 KKAQVQRI
+1369 
-1377 SRKIVPNKNVG
+1377 
-1388 KLIGWWLAEGSVD
+1388 
-1401 CGRISISLH
+1401 
-1410 KDELHFAKELMEIIK
+1410 
-1425 EILNVQCSLNYSK
+1425 
-1438 TSSGMTLRFNHKP
+1438 
-1451 FSEYLL
+1451 
-1457 NTFGNKSYNK
+1457 
-1467 HIPEEYILNTEVRR
+1467 
-1481 GIIFGI
+1481 
-1487 CHGDGWYN
+1487 
-1495 KDIKKG
+1495 
-1501 GYTSTSYEL
+1501 
-1510 CKAVSRMLRYEGV
+1510 
-1523 LHNMLCNYDDSENH
+1523 
-1537 ILPGKR
+1537 
-1543 EVKSQFHK
+1543 
-1551 RNNIVINQLEAFNL
+1551 
-1565 YLELLEVDPCSIAK
+1565 
-1579 IRPNFSNFEDDNHT
+1579 
-1593 YISIKR
+1593 
-1599 IEVLD
+1599 
-1604 YSGLMYDLS
+1604 
-1613 IENTPYYTVN
+1613 
-1623 DVLCHNSGEFSR
+1623 GEFSR

-1647 TINPMRNQVA
+1647 TVNPMRNQVA

-1702 GVDPNNYPLVHQY
+1702 GIDPNNYPLVYQY

-1770 TGSEKSNMGVVGLTQ
+1770 TESEKSNMGVIGLTQ

-1867 NIDTYFD
+1867 NVDTYFD
-1874 KLSLVKAIKTN
+1874 KLSLVKAIKTD

-1964 LRGNDPNK
+1964 LKGKDPNK

-1986 SALSIDI
+1986 SAFSIDI
-1993 TRQDKETIHN
+1993 TRQDRETIHN
-2003 QASTLASDEDKKRF
+2003 QASTLANDEDKKRF
-2017 EQYQEAKLVRLKAA
+2017 EQYQEAKLIRLKAA
-2031 QKEASEYVE
+2031 QKEATEYVE

-2066 TLTIGK
+2066 TLTIGR

-2093 LKEGGIVNE
+2093 LKEGEIVNE

-2114 AKEFAIRSRLRNIG
+2114 AREFAIRSRLRNIG

>member
-1 MFDNTGNENL
+1 MFDNTSNENL
-11 SNKGIQVDLGEYL
+11 SNKGIQVDLSQYL
-24 EYKKQFKDT
+24 EYKKQFNDT

-46 RKNEQEEARSDF
+46 RKKEQEEARSDF

-116 DPRSAAVAPL
+116 DPRSTAVAPL

-133 LVSLEELSPSQIL
+133 LVSLEELSPSQLL

-191 SKIKLMDEDIKH
+191 SKIKLTDEDIKH

-210 KLYQAVPVTG
+210 KLHQAVPVAG

-227 GRVLLDYATVVN
+227 GRVLLDYATVIN
-239 STVKT
+239 STIKT

-266 NRNQLHTEP
+266 NRSQLHTEP

-373 VVGLNIVDATLDA
+373 VVGLNIIDATLDA
-386 LTPDSSVWSNGLIA
+386 LTPDSSVWSSGLVA

-446 AGAMTGANIVF
+446 AGAMTGANLAF

-547 DRGWLCMTPD
+547 DRGWL
-557 TPIFSSVGYSRAE
+557 A
-570 DIKTGDFLY
+570 
-579 NRYGTKN
+579 
-586 KVISVHKRYT
+586 
-596 KELAYEFKTAYSTNL
+596 
-611 WTTVTADHKVLTS
+611 
-624 NGWVPANKI
+624 
-633 NVGDYVVTGI
+633 
-643 PKLNINSK
+643 
-651 LLDLASYVNTEKHI
+651 
-665 TETAFFS
+665 
-672 KQKTRNPAVTVTGK
+672 
-686 NILCNRYIKIDY
+686 
-698 QFGLFLGWFLAEGCV
+698 
-713 SRDKNGKFRP
+713 
-723 IEISFH
+723 
-729 KTEENFAIEILEY
+729 
-742 LNKLTGNTK
+742 
-751 EIKIYPNQGEGR
+751 
-763 RIRYSNSILSEF
+763 
-775 LISFMYRD
+775 
-783 GVKIFPDLTLFNK
+783 
-796 ECIKG
+796 
-801 FLIGMFYG
+801 
-809 DGSITKH
+809 
-816 KNVRNKF
+816 
-823 KLKSQYI
+823 
-830 QHLFEYRR
+830 
-838 YLSVFGIYGSI
+838 
-849 YQDRGTG
+849 
-856 CFILELS
+856 
-863 GQCSDKANELGLYK
+863 
-877 ELYSY
+877 
-882 QSISKNFNCR
+882 
-892 SYYIEDEKVYV
+892 
-903 KVEKISVYEYEGYV
+903 
-917 YDYTM
+917 
-922 ENIHEYTPNSF
+922 
-933 VIHNSGGTE
+933 GGTE

-955 LKTIASD
+955 LRTIASD

-1031 TVIHPEFLKLQSE
+1031 TVIHPEVLKLQSE

-1068 NSKNLSQLSA
+1068 NSKSLSKLSA
-1078 GNGEE
+1078 GNNEE
-1083 NSDTSIAIVD
+1083 NSDTSVAIVD

-1168 EVSGTSTSFSG
+1168 EVSGSSTNFSD
-1179 TLSDANLGDM
+1179 TLNDANLGDM
-1189 LGCFVPN
+1189 LGF
-1196 TKVLTSTG
+1196 
-1204 YKEIQNITKGD
+1204 
-1215 LVLSK
+1215 
-1220 NGVFQKVNEVF
+1220 
-1231 EKSFKDIQI
+1231 
-1240 LKVSLGLGYEDIYC
+1240 
-1254 TPDHVFPVIKRVRY
+1254 
-1268 SCGHLKPLT
+1268 
-1277 DFTVQDLEIG
+1277 
-1287 SLETGSLLMLPKN
+1287 
-1300 KETKVFDIDLG
+1300 
-1311 LTYSGVKTNC
+1311 
-1321 YLYPK
+1321 
-1326 SKYEKFGELYETLE
+1326 
-1340 VDPGLGIKDL
+1340 
-1350 KLLGFNQNQSKD
+1350 
-1362 MKGRLSG
+1362 
-1369 KKAQVQRI
+1369 
-1377 SRKIVPNKNVG
+1377 
-1388 KLIGWWLAEGSVD
+1388 
-1401 CGRISISLH
+1401 
-1410 KDELHFAKELMEIIK
+1410 
-1425 EILNVQCSLNYSK
+1425 
-1438 TSSGMTLRFNHKP
+1438 
-1451 FSEYLL
+1451 
-1457 NTFGNKSYNK
+1457 
-1467 HIPEEYILNTEVRR
+1467 
-1481 GIIFGI
+1481 
-1487 CHGDGWYN
+1487 
-1495 KDIKKG
+1495 
-1501 GYTSTSYEL
+1501 
-1510 CKAVSRMLRYEGV
+1510 
-1523 LHNMLCNYDDSENH
+1523 
-1537 ILPGKR
+1537 
-1543 EVKSQFHK
+1543 
-1551 RNNIVINQLEAFNL
+1551 
-1565 YLELLEVDPCSIAK
+1565 
-1579 IRPNFSNFEDDNHT
+1579 
-1593 YISIKR
+1593 
-1599 IEVLD
+1599 
-1604 YSGLMYDLS
+1604 
-1613 IENTPYYTVN
+1613 
-1623 DVLCHNSGEFSR
+1623 GEFSR

-1647 TINPMRNQVA
+1647 TVNPMRNQVA

-1702 GVDPNNYPLVHQY
+1702 GIDPNNYPLVYQY

-1770 TGSEKSNMGVVGLTQ
+1770 TGSEKSNMGVIGLTQ

-1867 NIDTYFD
+1867 NVDTYFD

-1964 LRGNDPNK
+1964 LKGKDPNK

-1986 SALSIDI
+1986 SAFSIDI
-1993 TRQDKETIHN
+1993 TRQDRETIHN
-2003 QASTLASDEDKKRF
+2003 QASTLANDEDKKRF
-2017 EQYQEAKLVRLKAA
+2017 EQYQEAKLIRLKAA
-2031 QKEASEYVE
+2031 QKEATEYVE

-2066 TLTIGK
+2066 TLTIGR

-2093 LKEGGIVNE
+2093 LKEGEIVNE

-2114 AKEFAIRSRLRNIG
+2114 AREFAIRSRLRNIG

>member
-1 MFDNTGNENL
+1 MFNDTSNENL

-24 EYKKQFKDT
+24 EYKKQFNDT

-46 RKNEQEEARSDF
+46 RKNEQEKARSDF
-58 FIYGGAAAVSTKV
+58 FIYGGASAVSAKV

-116 DPRSAAVAPL
+116 DPRSTAVAPL

-178 VYENYYKNLIFKE
+178 VYENYYKNLILKE
-191 SKIKLMDEDIKH
+191 SKIKLSDEDIKH

-210 KLYQAVPVTG
+210 KLYQAVPVAG

-255 EKFSNIYDANL
+255 EKFTNIYDSNL
-266 NRNQLHTEP
+266 NRSQLHTEP

-287 VSTWARAYGRF
+287 VATWARAYGRF

-386 LTPDSSVWSNGLIA
+386 LTPDSSVWSSGLVA

-446 AGAMTGANIVF
+446 AGAMTGANLAF

-471 SSTIHTAEQKLGGLL
+471 SSTIHTAEQRLGGLL

-547 DRGWLCMTPD
+547 DRGWL
-557 TPIFSSVGYSRAE
+557 A
-570 DIKTGDFLY
+570 
-579 NRYGTKN
+579 
-586 KVISVHKRYT
+586 
-596 KELAYEFKTAYSTNL
+596 
-611 WTTVTADHKVLTS
+611 
-624 NGWVPANKI
+624 
-633 NVGDYVVTGI
+633 
-643 PKLNINSK
+643 
-651 LLDLASYVNTEKHI
+651 
-665 TETAFFS
+665 
-672 KQKTRNPAVTVTGK
+672 
-686 NILCNRYIKIDY
+686 
-698 QFGLFLGWFLAEGCV
+698 
-713 SRDKNGKFRP
+713 
-723 IEISFH
+723 
-729 KTEENFAIEILEY
+729 
-742 LNKLTGNTK
+742 
-751 EIKIYPNQGEGR
+751 
-763 RIRYSNSILSEF
+763 
-775 LISFMYRD
+775 
-783 GVKIFPDLTLFNK
+783 
-796 ECIKG
+796 
-801 FLIGMFYG
+801 
-809 DGSITKH
+809 
-816 KNVRNKF
+816 
-823 KLKSQYI
+823 
-830 QHLFEYRR
+830 
-838 YLSVFGIYGSI
+838 
-849 YQDRGTG
+849 
-856 CFILELS
+856 
-863 GQCSDKANELGLYK
+863 
-877 ELYSY
+877 
-882 QSISKNFNCR
+882 
-892 SYYIEDEKVYV
+892 
-903 KVEKISVYEYEGYV
+903 
-917 YDYTM
+917 
-922 ENIHEYTPNSF
+922 
-933 VIHNSGGTE
+933 GGTE

-955 LKTIASD
+955 LRTIASD

-1031 TVIHPEFLKLQSE
+1031 TVIHPEVLKLQSE

-1068 NSKNLSQLSA
+1068 NAKSLSKLSA
-1078 GNGEE
+1078 GNSEE

-1116 LRANAPTVS
+1116 LRANAPTAS

-1153 GAANLDPTE
+1153 GAANLNPTE

-1168 EVSGTSTSFSG
+1168 EVSGSSTSFSD

-1189 LGCFVPN
+1189 LGF
-1196 TKVLTSTG
+1196 
-1204 YKEIQNITKGD
+1204 
-1215 LVLSK
+1215 
-1220 NGVFQKVNEVF
+1220 
-1231 EKSFKDIQI
+1231 
-1240 LKVSLGLGYEDIYC
+1240 
-1254 TPDHVFPVIKRVRY
+1254 
-1268 SCGHLKPLT
+1268 
-1277 DFTVQDLEIG
+1277 
-1287 SLETGSLLMLPKN
+1287 
-1300 KETKVFDIDLG
+1300 
-1311 LTYSGVKTNC
+1311 
-1321 YLYPK
+1321 
-1326 SKYEKFGELYETLE
+1326 
-1340 VDPGLGIKDL
+1340 
-1350 KLLGFNQNQSKD
+1350 
-1362 MKGRLSG
+1362 
-1369 KKAQVQRI
+1369 
-1377 SRKIVPNKNVG
+1377 
-1388 KLIGWWLAEGSVD
+1388 
-1401 CGRISISLH
+1401 
-1410 KDELHFAKELMEIIK
+1410 
-1425 EILNVQCSLNYSK
+1425 
-1438 TSSGMTLRFNHKP
+1438 
-1451 FSEYLL
+1451 
-1457 NTFGNKSYNK
+1457 
-1467 HIPEEYILNTEVRR
+1467 
-1481 GIIFGI
+1481 
-1487 CHGDGWYN
+1487 
-1495 KDIKKG
+1495 
-1501 GYTSTSYEL
+1501 
-1510 CKAVSRMLRYEGV
+1510 
-1523 LHNMLCNYDDSENH
+1523 
-1537 ILPGKR
+1537 
-1543 EVKSQFHK
+1543 
-1551 RNNIVINQLEAFNL
+1551 
-1565 YLELLEVDPCSIAK
+1565 
-1579 IRPNFSNFEDDNHT
+1579 
-1593 YISIKR
+1593 
-1599 IEVLD
+1599 
-1604 YSGLMYDLS
+1604 
-1613 IENTPYYTVN
+1613 
-1623 DVLCHNSGEFSR
+1623 GEFSR

-1647 TINPMRNQVA
+1647 TVNPMRNQVA

-1702 GVDPNNYPLVHQY
+1702 GVDPNNYPLVYQY

-1770 TGSEKSNMGVVGLTQ
+1770 TGSEKSNMGVIGLTQ

-1885 DTYDIERNITALS
+1885 DTYDIERNVTALS

-1964 LRGNDPNK
+1964 LKGKDPNK

-1986 SALSIDI
+1986 SAFSIDI
-1993 TRQDKETIHN
+1993 TRQDRETIHN
-2003 QASTLASDEDKKRF
+2003 QASTLANDEDKKRF
-2017 EQYQEAKLVRLKAA
+2017 EQYQEAKLIRLKAA
-2031 QKEASEYVE
+2031 QKEATEYVE

-2066 TLTIGK
+2066 TLTIGR

-2093 LKEGGIVNE
+2093 LKEGEIVNE

-2114 AKEFAIRSRLRNIG
+2114 AREFAIRSRLRNIG

>member
-1 MFDNTGNENL
+1 MFNDTSNENL

-24 EYKKQFKDT
+24 EYKKQFNDT

-58 FIYGGAAAVSTKV
+58 FIYGGASAVSAKV

-116 DPRSAAVAPL
+116 DPRSTAVAPL

-133 LVSLEELSPSQIL
+133 LVSLEELSPSQLL

-191 SKIKLMDEDIKH
+191 SKIKLTDEDIKH

-210 KLYQAVPVTG
+210 KLHQAVPVAG

-239 STVKT
+239 STIKT

-255 EKFSNIYDANL
+255 EKFTNIYDSNL
-266 NRNQLHTEP
+266 NRSQLHTEP

-287 VSTWARAYGRF
+287 IATWTRAYGRF

-373 VVGLNIVDATLDA
+373 VVGLNIIDATLDA
-386 LTPDSSVWSNGLIA
+386 LTPDSSVWSSGLVA

-446 AGAMTGANIVF
+446 AGAMAGANLAF

-471 SSTIHTAEQKLGGLL
+471 SSTIHTAEQRLGGLL

-547 DRGWLCMTPD
+547 DRGWL
-557 TPIFSSVGYSRAE
+557 A
-570 DIKTGDFLY
+570 
-579 NRYGTKN
+579 
-586 KVISVHKRYT
+586 
-596 KELAYEFKTAYSTNL
+596 
-611 WTTVTADHKVLTS
+611 
-624 NGWVPANKI
+624 
-633 NVGDYVVTGI
+633 
-643 PKLNINSK
+643 
-651 LLDLASYVNTEKHI
+651 
-665 TETAFFS
+665 
-672 KQKTRNPAVTVTGK
+672 
-686 NILCNRYIKIDY
+686 
-698 QFGLFLGWFLAEGCV
+698 
-713 SRDKNGKFRP
+713 
-723 IEISFH
+723 
-729 KTEENFAIEILEY
+729 
-742 LNKLTGNTK
+742 
-751 EIKIYPNQGEGR
+751 
-763 RIRYSNSILSEF
+763 
-775 LISFMYRD
+775 
-783 GVKIFPDLTLFNK
+783 
-796 ECIKG
+796 
-801 FLIGMFYG
+801 
-809 DGSITKH
+809 
-816 KNVRNKF
+816 
-823 KLKSQYI
+823 
-830 QHLFEYRR
+830 
-838 YLSVFGIYGSI
+838 
-849 YQDRGTG
+849 
-856 CFILELS
+856 
-863 GQCSDKANELGLYK
+863 
-877 ELYSY
+877 
-882 QSISKNFNCR
+882 
-892 SYYIEDEKVYV
+892 
-903 KVEKISVYEYEGYV
+903 
-917 YDYTM
+917 
-922 ENIHEYTPNSF
+922 
-933 VIHNSGGTE
+933 GGTE

-955 LKTIASD
+955 LRTIASD

-1031 TVIHPEFLKLQSE
+1031 TVIHPEVLKLQSE

-1068 NSKNLSQLSA
+1068 NAKSLSKLSA
-1078 GNGEE
+1078 GNSEE

-1116 LRANAPTVS
+1116 LRANAPTAS

-1153 GAANLDPTE
+1153 GAANLNPTE

-1168 EVSGTSTSFSG
+1168 EVSGSSTNFSD
-1179 TLSDANLGDM
+1179 TLNDANLGDM
-1189 LGCFVPN
+1189 LGF
-1196 TKVLTSTG
+1196 
-1204 YKEIQNITKGD
+1204 
-1215 LVLSK
+1215 
-1220 NGVFQKVNEVF
+1220 
-1231 EKSFKDIQI
+1231 
-1240 LKVSLGLGYEDIYC
+1240 
-1254 TPDHVFPVIKRVRY
+1254 
-1268 SCGHLKPLT
+1268 
-1277 DFTVQDLEIG
+1277 
-1287 SLETGSLLMLPKN
+1287 
-1300 KETKVFDIDLG
+1300 
-1311 LTYSGVKTNC
+1311 
-1321 YLYPK
+1321 
-1326 SKYEKFGELYETLE
+1326 
-1340 VDPGLGIKDL
+1340 
-1350 KLLGFNQNQSKD
+1350 
-1362 MKGRLSG
+1362 
-1369 KKAQVQRI
+1369 
-1377 SRKIVPNKNVG
+1377 
-1388 KLIGWWLAEGSVD
+1388 
-1401 CGRISISLH
+1401 
-1410 KDELHFAKELMEIIK
+1410 
-1425 EILNVQCSLNYSK
+1425 
-1438 TSSGMTLRFNHKP
+1438 
-1451 FSEYLL
+1451 
-1457 NTFGNKSYNK
+1457 
-1467 HIPEEYILNTEVRR
+1467 
-1481 GIIFGI
+1481 
-1487 CHGDGWYN
+1487 
-1495 KDIKKG
+1495 
-1501 GYTSTSYEL
+1501 
-1510 CKAVSRMLRYEGV
+1510 
-1523 LHNMLCNYDDSENH
+1523 
-1537 ILPGKR
+1537 
-1543 EVKSQFHK
+1543 
-1551 RNNIVINQLEAFNL
+1551 
-1565 YLELLEVDPCSIAK
+1565 
-1579 IRPNFSNFEDDNHT
+1579 
-1593 YISIKR
+1593 
-1599 IEVLD
+1599 
-1604 YSGLMYDLS
+1604 
-1613 IENTPYYTVN
+1613 
-1623 DVLCHNSGEFSR
+1623 GEFSR

-1647 TINPMRNQVA
+1647 TVNPMRNQVA

-1702 GVDPNNYPLVHQY
+1702 GIDPNNYPLVYQY

-1770 TGSEKSNMGVVGLTQ
+1770 TESEKSNMGVIGLAQ
-1785 NAIWESFSH
+1785 NAVWESFSH

-1867 NIDTYFD
+1867 NVDTYFD

-1964 LRGNDPNK
+1964 LKGKDPNK

-1986 SALSIDI
+1986 SAFSIDI
-1993 TRQDKETIHN
+1993 TRQDRETIHN
-2003 QASTLASDEDKKRF
+2003 QASTLANDEDKKRF
-2017 EQYQEAKLVRLKAA
+2017 EQYQEAKLIRLKAA
-2031 QKEASEYVE
+2031 QKEATEYVE

-2066 TLTIGK
+2066 TLTIGR

-2093 LKEGGIVNE
+2093 LKEGEIVNE